1 MAEIRVNSTGGVKL
15 FDADDSHYAQIKA
28 GTVTSNTDVLE
39 LGSGA
44 VVAGTK
50 VDLNGQEL
58 ILDADADTSITADTD
73 DQIDVRI
80 AGADDFQFT
89 ANTFT
94 AQSGS
99 SIVVPDG
106 GLTFGSTAIS
116 STAAELN
123 ILDGVT
129 STTAELNILDGVT
142 STAAEINIV
151 DGNTSATS
159 TTIADADRVVLNDNG
174 TMVQAAVTDLKTY
187 IGGALTSLGSS
198 DSTTNAANVVFDN
211 VFSDTYSRYIIYIDT
226 LMPADD
232 GESLRFKFRK
242 SDGSGG
248 YEDESRTGY
257 VYHVRHIR
265 NGSTSDFD
273 GGVSSGGATDYGRL
287 SGGVKNSTGEHGLKA
302 VINVYRPGTRQ
313 SQATMTYLTCDG
325 TYRSYSNDDSMSV
338 ILSAAANNYHTDAML
353 GIKFYFSGGQV
364 DDHKI
369 RVYGV
374 TT

>member
-1 MAEIRVNSTGGVKL
+1 MAEIRVNSTGGVK
-15 FDADDSHYAQIKA
+15 FYDADDSHYAQIKA
-28 GTVTSNTDVLE
+28 GTITSDTDVLT
-39 LGSGA
+39 LGHDA

-142 STAAEINIV
+142 ATASELNLL
-151 DGNTSATS
+151 DGGTSVGSSITL
-159 TTIADADRVVLNDNG
+159 ADGDGVVVNDGG
-174 TMVQAAVTDLKTY
+174 TMKTIPASDFATYAGGSLAY
-187 IGGALTSLGSS
+187 INGSQGTGQTSSVNLSS
-198 DSTTNAANVVFDN
+198 
-211 VFSDTYSRYIIYIDT
+211 VFSDTYVAYYCLVSVAATSTSSSYLKVKFIDSSNNVIGS
-226 LMPADD
+226 D
-232 GESLRFKFRK
+232 GDYKYAGYEHTG
-242 SDGSGG
+242 GSGG
-248 YEDESRTGY
+248 AGAAF
-257 VYHVRHIR
+257 YH
-265 NGSTSDFD
+265 STDAFLPLHTSAQ
-273 GGVSSGGATDYGRL
+273 G
-287 SGGVKNSTGEHGLKA
+287 NSTNLPADYHFWFGDLTDSGHKPHISWQTSAYFHGYDFGWTSGSGALNSEATPAGLNFTMGGGNLREYNIRIWGRKA
-302 VINVYRPGTRQ
+302 
-313 SQATMTYLTCDG
+313 
-325 TYRSYSNDDSMSV
+325 
-338 ILSAAANNYHTDAML
+338 
-353 GIKFYFSGGQV
+353 
-364 DDHKI
+364 
-369 RVYGV
+369 
-374 TT
+374 

>member
-1 MAEIRVNSTGGVKL
+1 MAEIRVNSTGGVK
-15 FDADDSHYAQIKA
+15 FYDADDSHYAQIKA
-28 GTVTSNTDVLE
+28 GTITSDTDVLT
-39 LGSGA
+39 LGHDA

-129 STTAELNILDGVT
+129 STAAELNILDGVT
-142 STAAEINIV
+142 STAAELNIV

-187 IGGALTSLGSS
+187 IGSSPLTKIASASDDSSHGGVNLNSIFSNTYENYLVIGDLTNTGSS
-198 DSTTNAANVVFDN
+198 DNLKMQMRDANGMRTASEYAYRIQEYDASSDTATSTIRNTGTTSFQLSNSLEDDEARTGISFRMLIFNPNSSSVRTRILYDATVCNDSANVL
-211 VFSDTYSRYIIYIDT
+211 SLQGALQHKATET
-226 LMPADD
+226 LTGLGFFP
-232 GESLRFKFRK
+232 
-242 SDGSGG
+242 SGN
-248 YEDESRTGY
+248 SFA
-257 VYHVRHIR
+257 
-265 NGSTSDFD
+265 N
-273 GGVSSGGATDYGRL
+273 SS
-287 SGGVKNSTGEHGLKA
+287 
-302 VINVYRPGTRQ
+302 
-313 SQATMTYLTCDG
+313 
-325 TYRSYSNDDSMSV
+325 
-338 ILSAAANNYHTDAML
+338 
-353 GIKFYFSGGQV
+353 F
-364 DDHKI
+364 
-369 RVYGV
+369 RVYAFEN
-374 TT
+374 

>member
-15 FDADDSHYAQIKA
+15 YDADDSHYAQIKA

-106 GLTFGSTAIS
+106 GLTFGSTAIT

-129 STTAELNILDGVT
+129 STAAEL
-142 STAAEINIV
+142 NIV

-187 IGGALTSLGSS
+187 IGGG
-198 DSTTNAANVVFDN
+198 
-211 VFSDTYSRYIIYIDT
+211 
-226 LMPADD
+226 
-232 GESLRFKFRK
+232 
-242 SDGSGG
+242 
-248 YEDESRTGY
+248 
-257 VYHVRHIR
+257 
-265 NGSTSDFD
+265 DF
-273 GGVSSGGATDYGRL
+273 VQVASGGASSGDGTLTVAGCFTSSYKVYKIFLYNWNGSAGNAPYLRWLTGTNTEQSGANTYYYCGVGFNTSGQNSAWSGNDSQFQIFGESFVSDEDAAWEGTLYNPSGTSFKKKLVFAGGGVRSGPYNFNASGTGEWSATTAITGFKVWP
-287 SGGVKNSTGEHGLKA
+287 SGGNFDSCEYEVYGLK
-302 VINVYRPGTRQ
+302 
-313 SQATMTYLTCDG
+313 S
-325 TYRSYSNDDSMSV
+325 
-338 ILSAAANNYHTDAML
+338 
-353 GIKFYFSGGQV
+353 
-364 DDHKI
+364 
-369 RVYGV
+369 
-374 TT
+374 

>member
-1 MAEIRVNSTGGVKL
+1 MAEIRVNATGGVK
-15 FDADDSHYAQIKA
+15 FYDADDSHYAQINA
-28 GTVTSNTDVLE
+28 GTITSDTDVLT
-39 LGSGA
+39 LGHDA

-123 ILDGVT
+123 LLDGVT

-142 STAAEINIV
+142 STAAELNIV

-159 TTIADADRVVLNDNG
+159 TTIADADRIVLNDNG

-187 IGGALTSLGSS
+187 IGGGGLVHI
-198 DSTTNAANVVFDN
+198 STTTASSSSGVNINGPFTTTYDHYLVMYEINFSADGGKARARFQNTSNAEQ
-211 VFSDTYSRYIIYIDT
+211 SDTYHQSSARDSGGGSVNGNFNNTSYFI
-226 LMPADD
+226 LNDD
-232 GESLRFKFRK
+232 GQSNFDNIPLYGHMYVSNPRVDDARCGFRNFATT
-242 SDGSGG
+242 SDSG
-248 YEDESRTGY
+248 
-257 VYHVRHIR
+257 R
-265 NGSTSDFD
+265 NGGFE
-273 GGVSSGGATDYGRL
+273 VSAGHLNENTEIS
-287 SGGVKNSTGEHGLKA
+287 
-302 VINVYRPGTRQ
+302 
-313 SQATMTYLTCDG
+313 
-325 TYRSYSNDDSMSV
+325 
-338 ILSAAANNYHTDAML
+338 
-353 GIKFYFSGGQV
+353 GIKIYPDSGSF
-364 DDHKI
+364 DDATI
-369 RVYGV
+369 RIYGIANS
-374 TT
+374 